1 MKKVISALALFYCI
15 FLGTEYLFD
24 NMMMTVAGAE
34 EVVLAQNYIL
44 GISVAGFLLFP
55 LVSRLIREK
64 GGFLYITGFVVTVV
78 GIVCIF
84 LIQQHLSYKML
95 MISGGVLFFIL
106 GLLGSAVHYMTAKCM
121 GKSLYLARTVGTAY
135 ALGIFLQFLNNNL
148 IKNDVLEA
156 VVLTVFLTAFVILLL
171 RWKAQETLAI
181 DGMGKDQIED
191 RYLVR
196 NRGVAACML
205 ILIVALMACIFASL
219 DNAVT
224 LVHAA
229 GEVDV
234 GQWPRLL
241 LALSGLAAGCAFD
254 WKQRKY
260 MSLLMYCVTLL
271 STACVVIIEFGGEFL
286 IGLAAF
292 YLSSG
297 FFVVYFTT
305 EFIEL
310 SRYMKLPKLWA
321 GLGRAVNNFC
331 AVVTSAT
338 SVFLLVSQNT
348 ITMIISALVLFMLIS
363 ITTYIYNAQFVP
375 VMPEKED
382 TVAIPA
388 TVDEAARFDAF
399 AQMFTLTAREQ
410 DVLCVLLDS
419 DEGVQQIADQLFISR
434 AALYRH
440 MASLNEKTGTKSR
453 IGLLQFYY
461 NWEMQLPVETSTE
474 EKE

>member
-15 FLGTEYLFD
+15 FLSTEYLFD

-84 LIQQHLSYKML
+84 LIQQHLSYKIL

-148 IKNDVLEA
+148 IKNDALEA
-156 VVLTVFLTAFVILLL
+156 VVLTVFLTSFVILLL
-171 RWKAQETLAI
+171 RWKAQEILAI

-292 YLSSG
+292 SEIPN
-297 FFVVYFTT
+297 FAEAFTT
-305 EFIEL
+305 Y
-310 SRYMKLPKLWA
+310 YMKPAEPQKLPGTVGIHLHVGEEYA
-321 GLGRAVNNFC
+321 GH
-331 AVVTSAT
+331 
-338 SVFLLVSQNT
+338 
-348 ITMIISALVLFMLIS
+348 
-363 ITTYIYNAQFVP
+363 
-375 VMPEKED
+375 
-382 TVAIPA
+382 VAYL
-388 TVDEAARFDAF
+388 
-399 AQMFTLTAREQ
+399 FTLDRTTGLYQLHSTVTVNAIGNVMLESQ
-410 DVLCVLLDS
+410 ELTDVMIL
-419 DEGVQQIADQLFISR
+419 
-434 AALYRH
+434 
-440 MASLNEKTGTKSR
+440 
-453 IGLLQFYY
+453 IG
-461 NWEMQLPVETSTE
+461 
-474 EKE
+474 K

>member
-1 MKKVISALALFYCI
+1 
-15 FLGTEYLFD
+15 
-24 NMMMTVAGAE
+24 
-34 EVVLAQNYIL
+34 
-44 GISVAGFLLFP
+44 
-55 LVSRLIREK
+55 
-64 GGFLYITGFVVTVV
+64 
-78 GIVCIF
+78 
-84 LIQQHLSYKML
+84 
-95 MISGGVLFFIL
+95 
-106 GLLGSAVHYMTAKCM
+106 MTAKCM
-121 GKSLYLARTVGTAY
+121 GKSLYLARPVGTAY

-292 YLSSG
+292 SEIPN
-297 FFVVYFTT
+297 FAEAFTT
-305 EFIEL
+305 Y
-310 SRYMKLPKLWA
+310 YMKPAEPQKLPGTVGIHLHVGEEYA
-321 GLGRAVNNFC
+321 GH
-331 AVVTSAT
+331 
-338 SVFLLVSQNT
+338 
-348 ITMIISALVLFMLIS
+348 
-363 ITTYIYNAQFVP
+363 
-375 VMPEKED
+375 
-382 TVAIPA
+382 VAYL
-388 TVDEAARFDAF
+388 
-399 AQMFTLTAREQ
+399 FTLDRTTGLYQLHSTVTVNAIGNVMLESQ
-410 DVLCVLLDS
+410 ELTDVMILV
-419 DEGVQQIADQLFISR
+419 G
-434 AALYRH
+434 
-440 MASLNEKTGTKSR
+440 K
-453 IGLLQFYY
+453 
-461 NWEMQLPVETSTE
+461 
-474 EKE
+474 

>member
-15 FLGTEYLFD
+15 FLSTEYLFD

-84 LIQQHLSYKML
+84 LIQQHLSYKIL

-148 IKNDVLEA
+148 IKNDALEA
-156 VVLTVFLTAFVILLL
+156 VVLTVFLTSFVILLL
-171 RWKAQETLAI
+171 RWKAQEILAI

-292 YLSSG
+292 SEIPN
-297 FFVVYFTT
+297 FAEAFTT
-305 EFIEL
+305 Y
-310 SRYMKLPKLWA
+310 YMKPAEPQKLPGTFGIHLHVGEEYA
-321 GLGRAVNNFC
+321 GH
-331 AVVTSAT
+331 
-338 SVFLLVSQNT
+338 
-348 ITMIISALVLFMLIS
+348 
-363 ITTYIYNAQFVP
+363 
-375 VMPEKED
+375 
-382 TVAIPA
+382 VAYL
-388 TVDEAARFDAF
+388 
-399 AQMFTLTAREQ
+399 FTLDRTTGLYQLHSTVTVNAIGNVMLESQ
-410 DVLCVLLDS
+410 ELTDVMIL
-419 DEGVQQIADQLFISR
+419 
-434 AALYRH
+434 
-440 MASLNEKTGTKSR
+440 
-453 IGLLQFYY
+453 IG
-461 NWEMQLPVETSTE
+461 
-474 EKE
+474 K